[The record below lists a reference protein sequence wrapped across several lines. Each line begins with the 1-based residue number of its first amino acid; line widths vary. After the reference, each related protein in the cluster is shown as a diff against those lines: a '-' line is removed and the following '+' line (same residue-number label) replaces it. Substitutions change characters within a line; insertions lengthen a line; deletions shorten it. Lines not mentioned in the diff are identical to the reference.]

1 MKDNSLYSQWLRSFE
16 AVNIKA
22 ISLNTVAK
30 ILAITYVYGGD
41 SSDFTLNQKF
51 IDDIKYIQRVYHIHG
66 AGQPNNELIKIFQ
79 SYVRNLEQFESKQA
93 DNNTDKP
100 APEWAINLFKER
112 YNITLGNK

>member
-16 AVNIKA
+16 SANIKV

-66 AGQPNNELIKIFQ
+66 AGQSNKDLIEIFQ
-79 SYVRNLEQFESKQA
+79 SYVRILEQFESKQT
-93 DNNTDKP
+93 DNNTGKT

-112 YNITLGNK
+112 YNITLENK